1 MSFGLRARLS
11 IMMFLQYFVWGI
23 WLPMLGQR
31 LGKNDLNLD
40 VNAIGWIYTVYG
52 FGAIL
57 GPFIVGQLADRYF
70 ATEKVMA
77 LAHALGGA
85 LLIATAYFST
95 FLPIFVL
102 LFIYCNLYMPTM
114 ALSNSITFR
123 SLGEANQS
131 YFPGIRLWGTI
142 GWIAAGLSFAAY
154 LDYNGLGFYQ
164 SFFDLFGQHAA
175 FERFLSWWRSAVV
188 PALKPLFAIAWV
200 GEPSFRDCLR
210 IAGLVSVVYAIYC
223 LTLPHTPPVPAK
235 ESDPVDKKSAILES
249 LELMRFRSF
258 AVLITVS
265 GLIGI
270 MLAFYFA
277 CENFFLEAIGIQ
289 PRNIGAFMTLGQI
302 AEVVV
307 MALVPVAV
315 AKLGVKNTML
325 IGASAWALRF
335 GLSAY
340 GQPQWLMI
348 ATIALHGFAF
358 GFFFVVGQMFVD
370 RAASADIKASAQNFF
385 VFAVYGLGTI
395 LGSVLTG
402 WVRGL
407 NTRTVD
413 GIAVEN
419 WRGIWLGPFVLTI
432 VCIIAFGL
440 LFREE
445 EIGDTVA
452 EDEPAAIQNA

>member
-11 IMMFLQYFVWGI
+11 MMMFLQYYVWGI

-40 VNAIGWIYTVYG
+40 VNSIGWIFTVYG
-52 FGAIL
+52 FGAII

-77 LAHALGGA
+77 LAHLLGGV
-85 LLIATAYFST
+85 LLIATAYVTT
-95 FLPIFVL
+95 FIPIFVL
-102 LFIYCNLYMPTM
+102 LLVYCNLYMPTM

-142 GWIAAGLSFAAY
+142 GWIVAGLSFAAY
-154 LDYNGLGFYQ
+154 LDYDKLGFYQ
-164 SFFDLFGQHAA
+164 SFFDLFGQHAT
-175 FERFLSWWRSAVV
+175 FERFLTSWRASVV
-188 PALKPLFAIAWV
+188 PTLKPIFAVAWI

-210 IAGLVSVVYAIYC
+210 IAGVVSILYAVYC

-235 ESDPVDKKSAILES
+235 ETDPIDKRSAILES

-277 CENFFLEAIGIQ
+277 CENFFLESIGIDS
-289 PRNIGAFMTLGQI
+289 RNIGAFMTIGQI

-315 AKLGVKNTML
+315 AKFGVKNTMI
-325 IGASAWALRF
+325 IGAAAWALRF

-340 GQPQWLMI
+340 GRPQWLMI

-358 GFFFVVGQMFVD
+358 GFFFVVGQMYVD
-370 RAASADIKASAQNFF
+370 RAASKDIKASAQNFF

-395 LGSVLTG
+395 FGSVLTG
-402 WVRGL
+402 WVRGM
-407 NTRTVD
+407 NTQVVD
-413 GIAVEN
+413 GQSVEN
-419 WRGIWLGPFVLTI
+419 WRGIWMGPFILTI
-432 VCIIAFGL
+432 VCILVFAL
-440 LFREE
+440 LFREQ
-445 EIGDTVA
+445 EIGEAAKT
-452 EDEPAAIQNA
+452 EEPAVV